1 MKHSPQILEARLIDF
16 GTAICNA
23 LRLMPKDLVG
33 AHVSRQLIRSCTSP
47 AANYA
52 EARGAE
58 SRRDFMHKMQ
68 ISLKEL
74 RETSIWLRFAY
85 RLCGRKPDVSQLSA
99 ECDEL
104 ISIFVQSINTLRER

>member
-1 MKHSPQILEARLIDF
+1 
-16 GTAICNA
+16 
-23 LRLMPKDLVG
+23 
-33 AHVSRQLIRSCTSP
+33 
-47 AANYA
+47 
-52 EARGAE
+52 
-58 SRRDFMHKMQ
+58 MHKMQ